1 MMGGRTKI
9 DWCDATINPV
19 IGCSRGCGY
28 CYARKMNARWKWV
41 KDFSKP
47 QFFPRALEQPYK
59 WKKPRIIFVCS
70 LGELFDP
77 QVPKAWV
84 HRVFAMMEDNP
95 QHRFLLLTKQP
106 MYAMSWM
113 DLLPSWV
120 LLGESITRW
129 IIGDPFAEPMQMQE
143 PLQRL
148 TGWSSDPRMEHFIS
162 FEPLLGS
169 AAEAIDGGT
178 KWIIIGAQTNP
189 NVQPKREWVQEI
201 LDRANDAGIPV
212 LMKHNLIWPAGER
225 RFEFPAELEKIR
237 SKG

>member
-77 QVPKAWV
+77 LVPDAWI
-84 HRVFAMMEDNP
+84 HRTFTMMGENS
-95 QHRFLLLTKQP
+95 QHEFLLLTKRP
-106 MYAMSWM
+106 EYASAW
-113 DLLPSWV
+113 LPILPVNARIGVTIISEKDMGNR
-120 LLGESITRW
+120 LSFYTDRRW
-129 IIGDPFAEPMQMQE
+129 RSEKRNFV
-143 PLQRL
+143 
-148 TGWSSDPRMEHFIS
+148 S

-169 AAEAIDGGT
+169 VEDIDMREFS
-178 KWIIIGAQTNP
+178 WIIIGAQTNP
-189 NVQPKREWVQEI
+189 TVQPKRVWVQEI
-201 LDRANDAGIPV
+201 LNAADDAGIPV